1 MRATA
6 KKTTKRSRVKQAG
19 KRRSGTTSTHVI
31 GRLQNGKVLLS
42 RRVPW
47 SNGQK
52 VVVIALPPAVGSSSA
67 LAPPIELL
75 EEDALEFARLPETL
89 AAVNRSE
96 LE

>member
-1 MRATA
+1 M
-6 KKTTKRSRVKQAG
+6 
-19 KRRSGTTSTHVI
+19 
-31 GRLQNGKVLLS
+31 GRLEDGKVLLS
-42 RRVPW
+42 RRVGW
-47 SNGQK
+47 SNGQE
-52 VVVIALPPAVGSSSA
+52 VVVIALPPSVGSGLT